1 MTHEDRCLF
10 LEAKLRMRDN
20 ELSIVKWYIDV
31 FEDGQDTRELAKLY
45 GKLKKKHNDLKQEHM
60 NVKQSLEKKLFD
72 TREQLA
78 EALAKVT

>member
-1 MTHEDRCLF
+1 MTHEDRVLF

-20 ELSIVKWYIDV
+20 ELSIVKWYIDI

-45 GKLKKKHNDLKQEHM
+45 HKLKKKHQDLRLEHTT
-60 NVKQSLEKKLFD
+60 VKQSLEKKLFN

-78 EALAKVT
+78 EAMAKVA